1 MDAPRRVPAMILAP
15 GNRADVAL
23 RCDIETEPG
32 VYKMKSVSRG
42 RYFAPIN
49 PNAEDQY
56 EQADPNVSQSFWII
70 CFSFLSD
77 IFLFYLLV
85 VCFPYQFLFN
95 CTLPCFYNIG
105 FNVIIL

>member
-70 CFSFLSD
+70 CSSFLSNY
-77 IFLFYLLV
+77 FSFFYLLV
-85 VCFPYQFLFN
+85 VCFPY
-95 CTLPCFYNIG
+95 
-105 FNVIIL
+105 

>member
-1 MDAPRRVPAMILAP
+1 MFVLLLLASSGCSPDNFYSLLCSTPSYLIDAPRRVPAMILAP

-56 EQADPNVSQSFWII
+56 EQADPNVSR
-70 CFSFLSD
+70 
-77 IFLFYLLV
+77 V
-85 VCFPYQFLFN
+85 
-95 CTLPCFYNIG
+95 
-105 FNVIIL
+105 